1 MSNSFTSNPPK
12 TLLTIS
18 TGLLVLYWYQAYRHP
33 ILLYTAIGI
42 GIIAITSQYLSLQ
55 IEKVWFGIAKVL
67 GFIMP
72 KIILSIVFFCFLW
85 PIAQLSKLF
94 RKNDALQLKNNSPS
108 MFVDSVTIYDK
119 QYFENMW

>member
-1 MSNSFTSNPPK
+1 MSNTFTSNPPK

-18 TGLLVLYWYQAYRHP
+18 TGLLVLYWYQAYRYP
-33 ILLYTAIGI
+33 VLLYVAIGI
-42 GIIAITSQYLSLQ
+42 GIIALSSQYLSLQ
-55 IEKVWFGIAKVL
+55 IEKIWFGIAKVL

-72 KIILSIVFFCFLW
+72 KIILSLVFFCFLW

-94 RKNDALQLKNNSPS
+94 RKTDTLHLKNNSQT
-108 MFVDSVTIYDK
+108 MFVDSDTIYNK